1 MIIDIQNL
9 GEYLN
14 ISHFNSEGDLDFLR
28 LEIPEEQRF
37 TWEKCSS
44 GDRARDKIWTSWDGS
59 PVKKVFG
66 KKYDKYRVQQ
76 IINDADPEKTKILW
90 EYQKPKKYYVDIE
103 VEITDNAVDSL
114 DTENAPNRVLSI
126 GIATDNHRLILLGL
140 DPLDDDQI
148 LGIEKRVN
156 EHLSSMGDKWTVRY
170 MQFQTEF
177 DMLYTFMA
185 KLSKKMGLITGWN
198 WFGYDWPYLINR
210 CKKLNINP
218 AIISPSMVLKGN
230 RSIPQHLLM
239 VDYLEIYKKFD
250 RVIKIKENNKLDY
263 VGEQATGIKKIQYN
277 GTLRDL
283 YQSSFSE
290 FIAYNGID
298 CALLYYIDKNIATM
312 DTFFKMAMVTGSEI
326 DRTLSP
332 VWTTEL
338 MMMRIFSSR
347 KKVFVDERK
356 ETIHEKFEGA
366 FVKIPI
372 VGLHEWV
379 ACFDFASLYPN
390 TMVQW
395 CISPENYKGK
405 NLINPKEEWIK
416 SASGAFFGP
425 ISEEPIIRSLILD
438 LYARRKQKKSQML
451 KIKMEISELEEKL
464 KELV

>member
-1 MIIDIQNL
+1 MIIDIQNC

-14 ISHFNSEGDLDFLR
+14 ISHFNEEGDLDFLK
-28 LEIPEEQRF
+28 LDIPEDQRF
-37 TWEKCSS
+37 TWERCSA
-44 GDRARDKIWTSWDGS
+44 GDRARDRNWLTWDGH
-59 PVKKVFG
+59 PVKKVYG
-66 KKYDKYRVQQ
+66 KRYDKYRIQQ
-76 IINDADPEKTKILW
+76 IINDTDPEKTRVLW
-90 EYQKPKKYYVDIE
+90 EYQRPKKYYVDIE

-126 GIATDNHRLILLGL
+126 GIATDSHKLILLGL

-148 LGIEKRVN
+148 LAIEERVN
-156 EHLSSMGDKWTVRY
+156 KHLESMGDTWTVRY
-170 MQFQTEF
+170 MQFQSEF

-210 CKKLNINP
+210 CKRLNIDP
-218 AIISPSMVLKGN
+218 SIISPSKVLKGN

-263 VGEQATGIKKIQYN
+263 VGEQATGIKKIHYQ

-298 CALLYYIDKNIATM
+298 CALLYYIDKKIATM
-312 DTFFKMAMVTGSEI
+312 DTFFKIAMVTGSEI

-338 MMMRIFSSR
+338 MMMRKFFER
-347 KKVFVDERK
+347 NRVFVDERK
-356 ETIHEKFEGA
+356 ETNHEKFEGA
-366 FVKIPI
+366 FVKTPI
-372 VGLHEWV
+372 LGLHEWV
-379 ACFDFASLYPN
+379 TCFDFASLYPN

-405 NLINPKEEWIK
+405 NLINPKPEWIK
-416 SASGAFFGP
+416 TASGAFFGP
-425 ISEEPIIRSLILD
+425 TEEEPIIRTLILD
-438 LYARRKQKKSQML
+438 LYSRRKEKKKEML
-451 KIKMEISELEEKL
+451 KIKMEISELEKKL
-464 KELV
+464 KGVE